1 MARPILLSN
10 GQLHVGLNK
19 YGLVHD
25 FYFPYVGLENHTAAK
40 GLRHRIGVWVDE
52 AFSWLDDG
60 SWNTTCHYYENVL
73 VSKIVAESESLGV
86 KLEFDDCVD
95 SDNNVFI
102 RNIHIVNLRDES
114 RQVRLFLHQVFVI
127 SDSHMSDTVQ
137 FEPDLNCI
145 VTYKGHRTFMI
156 NASHS
161 DGRPFDDY
169 SVGLFGIE
177 GHDGTFKDAEDGQ
190 LSKNGVE
197 HGKVDSV
204 LGLHA
209 EVAAHSSHRVYYLI
223 AAGKSAREAKKLN
236 QAVLENG
243 PLHHILSTSR
253 FWSDW
258 SKPAVKVAAHLPEKY
273 RQPFV
278 RSALLIKAQ
287 TDKHGAVIASTD
299 TTMLNYMRDSYAY
312 AWPRDGAYA
321 LWPLMRLG
329 YTSELINFFSFCRRS
344 LHDDGYLSHK
354 YQADGAL
361 GSSWHP
367 YTHGNQPASAPIQTD
382 ETALPLFLFGQYYRL
397 HPENELLVGFYP
409 TLVKPMANFLASFV
423 GEDKLPLPSYDL
435 WEQKYLTST
444 YTAAVTYGALL
455 EAVHLAEAAGDKES
469 AVRWQSAAE
478 DMYEA
483 RDIFYNQETGYFH
496 KGVFRGA
503 KNHEYSYD
511 GTIDSSSLF
520 GAFMYGYFE
529 LEDDRVK
536 TSYKT
541 LREKLC
547 QNEVA
552 IVRYPED
559 DYYRSNAALANP
571 WPVTSL
577 WYAQYAL
584 EIGDEAYAT
593 AILDWVTSLMTE
605 SGVLA
610 EQYDPFTKEPRSVSP
625 LTWSQAEY
633 MSALLD
639 MISEETH
646 HV

>member
-1 MARPILLSN
+1 MARPVLLSN

-40 GLRHRIGVWVDE
+40 RLRHRIGVHV
-52 AFSWLDDG
+52 AGMFSWLDDG
-60 SWNTTCHYYENVL
+60 SWQTSCEYYDNVL
-73 VSKIVAESESLGV
+73 VSKIVAINDRLGV

-95 SDNNVFI
+95 SEMTAFI
-102 RNIHIVNLRDES
+102 RNIHVVNMTDEE
-114 RQVRLFLHQVFVI
+114 REVKLFMHQVFVI

-137 FEPDLNCI
+137 YEPEQKVI
-145 VTYKGHRTFMI
+145 QTYKGHRTFMI
-156 NASHS
+156 NAAHS
-161 DGRPFDDY
+161 DGRGFDDY

-177 GHDGTFKDAEDGQ
+177 GHDGTFRDAEDGQ

-197 HGKVDSV
+197 HGQVDSV
-204 LGLHA
+204 LGLYMTIKPQ
-209 EVAAHSSHRVYYLI
+209 SSHRVYYWV
-223 AAGKSAREAKKLN
+223 AAGKSAREAKKVNDTIL
-236 QAVLENG
+236 ANG
-243 PLHHILSTSR
+243 ALHHILTTSKW
-253 FWSDW
+253 WSEW
-258 SKPAVKVAAHLPEKY
+258 AKPAIHVSQRLPETH
-273 RQPFV
+273 QQSFV

-299 TTMLNYMRDSYAY
+299 TTMLNYSRDSYAY

-329 YTSELINFFSFCRRS
+329 YTDELVNFFSFCRRS

-367 YTHGNQPASAPIQTD
+367 YIHGDLPAAPPIQTD

-397 HPENELLVGFYP
+397 HTEQELLVAFYP
-409 TLVKPMANFLASFV
+409 TLVKPMANFLASYV
-423 GEDKLPLPSYDL
+423 GEDNLPLPSYDL
-435 WEQKYLTST
+435 WEQKYLTNT
-444 YTAAVTYGALL
+444 YTAAVTYAALL
-455 EAVHLAEAAGDKES
+455 EAVHLAESAGDKES

-483 RDIFYNQETGYFH
+483 RDVFYNEAESYFY
-496 KGVFRGA
+496 KGVLSSKDG
-503 KNHEYSYD
+503 YTYD

-520 GAFMYGYFE
+520 GAFMYGYFDLTDE
-529 LEDDRVK
+529 RVK
-536 TSYKT
+536 KSYET
-541 LREKLC
+541 LRGTLC
-547 QNEVA
+547 IDDVA
-552 IVRYPED
+552 IVRYRED
-559 DYYRSNAALANP
+559 DYYRTGEELANP

-577 WYAQYAL
+577 WFAQYAL
-584 EIGDEAYAT
+584 ETGDEAYAH
-593 AILDWVTSLMTE
+593 AILEWVRSLMTD

-610 EQYDPFTKEPRSVSP
+610 EQYEPHTREPRSVSP

-639 MISEETH
+639 MITEEPKH
-646 HV
+646 G